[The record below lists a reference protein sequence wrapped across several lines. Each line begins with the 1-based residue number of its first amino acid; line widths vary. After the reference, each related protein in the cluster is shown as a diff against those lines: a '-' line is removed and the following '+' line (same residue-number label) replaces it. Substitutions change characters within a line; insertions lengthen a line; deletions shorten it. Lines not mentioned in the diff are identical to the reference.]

1 MGSEAV
7 VIGGLIVLGGLV
19 VLWHLTFSVDPR
31 VHPHP
36 FVLRWVEPRWER
48 WEDLDWDAKMRIFH
62 RRQVVNWVFVIL
74 VVGLLAYLFSL
85 ALRSV
90 PPQAAG
96 SAAVAAV
103 PAAPA
108 AKLAVDGEPFGVAV
122 TPDGK
127 YAIVALG
134 ASGDVAL
141 YSRPGYKLVAR
152 AHVGGQPCGI
162 ALTEGGKAAL
172 VAVFARQGELVAL
185 SVPALKV
192 LARVAAGAYPIEVA
206 VTPDGRQ
213 AFVSDE
219 YHAAVAVVDLPAAG
233 QTWPAG
239 SADSI
244 PVDLGPVGLAV
255 SPNGKRL
262 YVTCEE
268 GTLLA
273 IDTATDRVVERRW
286 VGSQAVRVV
295 LGDAGRVAW
304 VTVRAENELKA
315 FNAQTLAPLGQVA
328 VGTEPVGLALIDGGA
343 VAAVADSA
351 RFAQPPAASTVT
363 FVSTAAVLAGRPA
376 LLGTVPGGKFPRE
389 FALSPHGRQLLLT
402 EFRSDKVA
410 VFDVRSLPQPR

>member
-1 MGSEAV
+1 MGSEV
-7 VIGGLIVLGGLV
+7 LVLGGVALLGGLV
-19 VLWHLTFSVDPR
+19 LLWHLTFSVDPR
-31 VHPHP
+31 IHPHP

-48 WEDLDWDAKMRIFH
+48 WEDLDWDVKMRIFR
-62 RRQVVNWVFVIL
+62 RRQVVNWVFVVL
-74 VVGLLAYLFSL
+74 VVGLLIYLFAL
-85 ALRSV
+85 AARSDA
-90 PPQAAG
+90 PSFQP
-96 SAAVAAV
+96 AVATALTV
-103 PAAPA
+103 EG
-108 AKLAVDGEPFGVAV
+108 DPFGVAV

-127 YAIVALG
+127 HAIVTLTSTG
-134 ASGDVAL
+134 EVAL
-141 YSRPGYKLVAR
+141 YSRPGYRLVGKV
-152 AHVGGQPCGI
+152 HVGGQPCGI
-162 ALTEGGKAAL
+162 ALTDGGKVAL

-192 LARVAAGAYPIEVA
+192 LGRVGAGAYPIEVA

-219 YHAAVAVVDLPAAG
+219 YGAAVAVVDLPAAG

-244 PVDLGPVGLAV
+244 PVNLGPVGLAV
-255 SPNGKRL
+255 SPSGKRL

-273 IDTATDRVVERRW
+273 IGTATERVVQRRW

-295 LGDAGRVAW
+295 LGDGGRVAW

-315 FNAQTLAPLGQVA
+315 YNAQTLAPLGQVA